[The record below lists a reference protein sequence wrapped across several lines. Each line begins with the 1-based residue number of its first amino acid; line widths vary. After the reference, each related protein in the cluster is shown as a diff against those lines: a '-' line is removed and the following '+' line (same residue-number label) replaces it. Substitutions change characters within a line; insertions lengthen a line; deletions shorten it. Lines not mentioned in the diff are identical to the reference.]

1 MPSLCPG
8 IRIQIITGSLRS
20 ALRFEFR
27 LGFVEKENR
36 VSLVDD
42 ANMIKPVFVAE
53 AASVQVSGVMDL
65 VAILGFGTL
74 FYF

>member
-1 MPSLCPG
+1 MPSLWPG
-8 IRIQIITGSLRS
+8 IRIQIITGSLQS

-53 AASVQVSGVMDL
+53 TASVQVSGVMDL